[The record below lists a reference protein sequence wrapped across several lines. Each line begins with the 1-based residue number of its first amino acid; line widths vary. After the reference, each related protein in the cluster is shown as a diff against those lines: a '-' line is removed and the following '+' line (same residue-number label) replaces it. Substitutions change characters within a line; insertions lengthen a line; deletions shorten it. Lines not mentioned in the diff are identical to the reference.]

1 MRGLILH
8 IILLIVAGTSFSQ
21 ETVATLSQN
30 SILIGKTVL
39 LTYSVDLTP
48 GSKTVFKPET
58 AVLPSRIMGKN
69 GTLAAGSSDLIEVV
83 SPFKDT
89 IFKDNNKE
97 VWAGMYEITAW
108 DSGSFVITGPTILID
123 DSLHYFPDIQLNV
136 DLVKANKG
144 QDIYDIK
151 EAFADIPDEPFSIS
165 RFLTDYGWI
174 IAIALILL
182 FSYLWMSRRNKN
194 KPEPKIREL
203 SLKEKTLLAIDALE
217 KERLWEQDKLKE
229 HYIEL
234 SFILRSYLSSRYEIN
249 LLERTTKETKLLL
262 EQKGLHAETIRV
274 IISILGESDMV
285 KFAKSK
291 PDEIAILKV
300 SQRARQVVAETSPI
314 EFENA
319 E

>member
-1 MRGLILH
+1 MRAAIVH
-8 IILLIVAGTSFSQ
+8 IIFLFAGLAAFSQ

-30 SILIGKTVL
+30 SILIGKTVV
-39 LTYSVDLTP
+39 LTYSVDLSP

-58 AVLPSRIMGKN
+58 AVLPSRILGKN
-69 GTLAAGSSDLIEVV
+69 GTLTSGSSDLIEVV
-83 SPFKDT
+83 SPFRDT
-89 IFKDNNKE
+89 VFKDKKKE

-123 DSLHYFPDIQLNV
+123 DSFYYFPDIQLNV

-151 EAFADIPDEPFSIS
+151 ESFADIPDEPFSIS
-165 RFLTDYGWI
+165 KFLKDYGWI
-174 IAIALILL
+174 VALALILIL
-182 FSYLWMSRRNKN
+182 SYWWMTRKNRN

-217 KERLWEQDKLKE
+217 KERLWEHNKLKE

-285 KFAKSK
+285 KFAKSQ
-291 PDEIAILKV
+291 PDEMTVLKV
-300 SQRARQVVAETSPI
+300 SQKARQVVAETSPI

>member
-1 MRGLILH
+1 MRVLVLH
-8 IILLIVAGTSFSQ
+8 IILLILTGTSLSQ

-30 SILIGKTVL
+30 SILIGKTVV

-89 IFKDNNKE
+89 VFKDKKKE

-165 RFLTDYGWI
+165 KFLKEYGWI

-182 FSYLWMSRRNKN
+182 LSYLWISRRKKR
-194 KPEPKIREL
+194 KPVPKIREL
-203 SLKEKTLLAIDALE
+203 SLKDKTLLAIDALE

-229 HYIEL
+229 HNIEL

-249 LLERTTKETKLLL
+249 LLERTT
-262 EQKGLHAETIRV
+262 
-274 IISILGESDMV
+274 
-285 KFAKSK
+285 
-291 PDEIAILKV
+291 
-300 SQRARQVVAETSPI
+300 
-314 EFENA
+314 
-319 E
+319 

>member
-1 MRGLILH
+1 MRVLVLH
-8 IILLIVAGTSFSQ
+8 IILLILTGTSLSQ

-30 SILIGKTVL
+30 SILIGKTVV
-39 LTYSVDLTP
+39 LTYSVELTP
-48 GSKTVFKPET
+48 GSKTGFKPET

-83 SPFKDT
+83 NPFKDT
-89 IFKDNNKE
+89 VFKDKKKE

-151 EAFADIPDEPFSIS
+151 EAFADIPDEPFNIS
-165 RFLTDYGWI
+165 RFLKEYGWI

-182 FSYLWMSRRNKN
+182 ISYLWMSRRNKH

-203 SLKEKTLLAIDALE
+203 SLKDKTLLAIDALE

-291 PDEIAILKV
+291 PDEIAIMKV
-300 SQRARQVVAETSPI
+300 SQKARQVVAETSPI

-319 E
+319 